1 VPFAWLPMPRGW
13 RASSFLRA
21 AEAEGIRLKAA
32 DEFALIDGR
41 APNAVRLALTGERD
55 DARFA
60 QAIANA
66 RAAAV
71 RPAARGGRLTRRI

>member
-1 VPFAWLPMPRGW
+1 LRDGVPFAWLPMPRGW

-60 QAIANA
+60 QALDTL
-66 RAAAV
+66 V
-71 RPAARGGRLTRRI
+71 RLLSSPPLEVDV

>member
-1 VPFAWLPMPRGW
+1 MPRGW

-21 AEAEGIRLKAA
+21 AEAHAIRLKAA

-60 QAIANA
+60 
-66 RAAAV
+66 RALDTLRHLLFHPPMEIDV
-71 RPAARGGRLTRRI
+71 

>member
-1 VPFAWLPMPRGW
+1 VPFAWLPDAAGMARVVLPARG
-13 RASSFLRA
+13 RG
-21 AEAEGIRLKAA
+21 EGIRLKAA

-60 QAIANA
+60 QAIATLA
-66 RAAAV
+66 RLLSAPPLEV
-71 RPAARGGRLTRRI
+71 DV